1 MNTSKLAPKENFQRH
16 PLVRDIPTLP
26 EDSEG
31 YKAIRDSIQ
40 TEGIREPL
48 KCVVDGKALLV
59 LDGIHRLSIAETLD
73 IRELPYIAVEP
84 HDAITVVCSSLIRAG
99 WSKSALAYR
108 MWPMFS
114 ACACKNGGNR
124 KSAGNHFP
132 LFSADEIARKI
143 GVSEKLVDQAK
154 HVHAHFA
161 KNSNLRNE
169 QEGRILTGSLP
180 LHRAGPY
187 SNKTNKSGILP
198 IQAIESSLARLPRSF
213 RAWSEVPN
221 QDRERAKNRLASVL
235 HQLPKDVQET
245 AIDALEVA
253 LGR

>member
-1 MNTSKLAPKENFQRH
+1 MN
-16 PLVRDIPTLP
+16 IPTLP

-31 YKAIRDSIQ
+31 YGAILTSIQ

-48 KCVVDGKALLV
+48 KCVVEGKVLLV
-59 LDGIHRLSIAETLD
+59 LDGIHRLSIAETLG
-73 IRELPYIAVEP
+73 ISELPYIAVEP
-84 HDAITVVCSSLIRAG
+84 EDAITVVCASLIRAG

-108 MWPMFS
+108 MWPMFAAS
-114 ACACKNGGNR
+114 ACKNGGNR

-132 LFSADEIARKI
+132 LVSADEIARKI

-187 SNKTNKSGILP
+187 TKKTDKPGILP
-198 IQAIESSLARLPRSF
+198 IRAIESSLARLPKSF